1 MATTYK
7 VLGQTKVA
15 TGGTPVAL
23 YTATPTG
30 STIQTIVSTITVC
43 NTNTTSST
51 YRIAV
56 VPSATTQS
64 DAQAITTLGTDLK
77 YYLVYD
83 AIVAPKETVS
93 YTIGLTVDTYD
104 KILVNSGTA
113 GVIFAAFGSETQ

>member
-1 MATTYK
+1 MATSYK
-7 VLGQTKVA
+7 VLAQNKVT
-15 TGGTPVAL
+15 TGGTPVVL

-43 NTNTTSST
+43 NTGSTSST

-56 VPSATTQS
+56 VPSATSQS

-83 AIVAPKETVS
+83 AVVAPRETVS

-104 KILVNSGTA
+104 KILINSGNT
-113 GVIFAAFGSETQ
+113 GVVFNAFGSETQ